1 MKKLLA
7 LRHVDFE
14 NLGTFEPYFAKAGYA
29 IEYVDTPNAKPK
41 ALQGIDALK
50 PDLLVVLGGPMGVYE
65 TAEHPYLAEEMRII
79 RERAAKRLP
88 TLGICL
94 GAQLIA
100 AALDA
105 RVYPGKVKEIGWA
118 PVVLT
123 AEGQDSPLALLGI
136 GAVEGTAPAVLHWHG
151 DTFDLPH
158 GAVRLASTVA
168 YPNQAFAV
176 GRHVLALQ
184 FHLEVQP
191 EAVAIWIA
199 GNTAEL
205 TAAGIESEPLL
216 KAEHA
221 ITPDAAC
228 SVMKAWLK
236 QYEAG

>member
-14 NLGTFEPYFAKAGYA
+14 NLGTFESWFAKAGYT
-29 IEYVDTPNAKPK
+29 IEYVDTPSAKPK
-41 ALQGIDALK
+41 TLHGIDALK

-65 TAEHPYLAEEMRII
+65 TAEHPYLLEEMRII
-79 RERAAKRLP
+79 KERVAKRLP

-100 AALDA
+100 GALDA

-118 PVVLT
+118 PVVIT
-123 AEGQDSPLALLGI
+123 PEGQNSPLAQLGV

-168 YPNQAFAV
+168 YPNQAFSI
-176 GRHVLALQ
+176 GKHVLALQ

-191 EAVAIWIA
+191 DAIAPWIS
-199 GNTAEL
+199 GNRAEL
-205 TAAGIESEPLL
+205 AAAGIAPEPLL
-216 KAEHA
+216 KGEHA
-221 ITPDAAC
+221 ITQHAAC
-228 SVMKAWLK
+228 NVMKAWLA
-236 QYEAG
+236 QHDTE